1 MHPLIAELREELK
14 ANADEKTRKSA
25 QRFFKQ
31 EVTCYGVKTA
41 AVRVIAKKH
50 WNETKLFSKEEIFA
64 LCEELYSSDYM
75 EEAFVVAF
83 WLPNLV
89 DQLEP
94 SDLAVFKAWI
104 ERYVNN
110 WAKCDT
116 FCNHTVGGL
125 VEKYPESVREV
136 KSWAKSENRWLK
148 RAAAVSL
155 IVPAKKGGFL
165 QECFEISDMLLSDG
179 DDMVQKG
186 YGWLLKEA
194 SRKHPKEVFSYVLK
208 NRNVMPRTALR
219 YAIELLPE
227 EQRKKA
233 MAREN

>member
-1 MHPLIAELREELK
+1 MHPLIAKIREELK

-25 QRFFKQ
+25 QRFFKE
-31 EVTCYGVKTA
+31 EVTCYGVKTGT
-41 AVRVIAKKH
+41 VRVIAKKH
-50 WNETKLFSKEEIFA
+50 WNEAKLFSKEKIFA
-64 LCEELYSSDYM
+64 VCEELYRSDYM

-89 DQLEP
+89 EQLAP
-94 SDLAVFKAWI
+94 ADLAVFKAWI

-110 WAKCDT
+110 WAKCDA

-125 VEKYPESVREV
+125 VEKHPESVSEV
-136 KSWAKSENRWLK
+136 KSWAKAENRWLK

-155 IVPAKKGGFL
+155 IVPAKKGKFL
-165 QECFEISDMLLSDG
+165 QECLEISDTLLSDD

-194 SRKHPKEVFSYVLK
+194 SRKHQKEVFSYVLK

-219 YAIELLPE
+219 YAIELLPK
-227 EQRKKA
+227 EQRKEA